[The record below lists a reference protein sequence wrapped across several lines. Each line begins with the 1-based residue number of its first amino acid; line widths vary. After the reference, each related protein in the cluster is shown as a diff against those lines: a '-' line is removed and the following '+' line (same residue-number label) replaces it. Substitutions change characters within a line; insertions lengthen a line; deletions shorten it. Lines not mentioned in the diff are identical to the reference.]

1 MNMRRV
7 ILAAMLL
14 GIFSLVYGQ
23 ESATVPTKPA
33 VRRGS
38 ISGVVTDSQSKLP
51 VQDARVELAREGFSL
66 GISAK
71 TDKEGKFVLGNV
83 PANVFDL
90 LATKENYLPQ
100 TIAGIKVKAGEVT
113 SEINVAMKPIGPGQV
128 GEEARDFTVATAD
141 GKAFNLASFKGKKA
155 VVLGIGNPY
164 T

>member
-1 MNMRRV
+1 MIRV
-7 ILAAMLL
+7 ILAATLL
-14 GIFSLVYGQ
+14 LISSLVYGQ

-83 PANVFDL
+83 PANIFDL
-90 LATKENYLPQ
+90 LVTKENCLPQ
-100 TIAGIKVKAGEVT
+100 TIAGIKVKAGEVVSDLT
-113 SEINVAMKPIGPGQV
+113 VALKPIGPGQV
-128 GEEARDFTVATAD
+128 GEEARDFTLTTAD
-141 GKAFNLASFKGKKA
+141 GKAFNLASFKGGKA

>member
-1 MNMRRV
+1 MRQV
-7 ILAAMLL
+7 ILAATLL
-14 GIFSLVYGQ
+14 VVFSLVYGQ
-23 ESATVPTKPA
+23 ESATGPTKPA

-38 ISGVVTDSQSKLP
+38 ISGVVTDSKSKLP

-90 LATKENYLPQ
+90 LVTKENYLAK
-100 TIAGIKVKAGEVT
+100 TVAGIKVKAGETV
-113 SEINVAMKPIGPGQV
+113 SDLAVAIRPVGPGQV
-128 GEEARDFTVATAD
+128 GEEARDFTLTTAD
-141 GKAFNLASFKGKKA
+141 GKAFNLAPFKGKKV